1 MFVNGVQD
9 GSSYSDSNNYGTNK
23 PIRIGDDTAGN
34 NHFIGYIDEFRVST
48 TARYTAAFTAPT
60 GIFKVI
66 QIQNY
71 SSTLM
76 VLKDNSIQM
85 IGLVVNHLL
94 RMNTSIMMQF

>member
-9 GSSYSDSNNYGTNK
+9 GSSYTDSSNYGTNK

-48 TARYTAAFTAPT
+48 TARYTAAFTALQV
-60 GIFKVI
+60 FSKVI
-66 QIQNY
+66 QTLYY
-71 SSTLM
+71 SFTLM

-85 IGLVVNHLL
+85 IGLVVNHSL
-94 RMNTSIMMQF
+94 RVNTSIMMQF